1 MSTLM
6 RVLLALGFSF
16 GVNLAVAQ
24 NAEWAEG
31 KYPGHDREHA
41 EGNQGQ
47 PAAAGSPQ
55 PDRGQSTDDQSQ
67 KDREQA
73 DQKSSAVRKQAAP
86 EYPKNNN

>member
-1 MSTLM
+1 MSTLI
-6 RVLLALGFSF
+6 RALFAISFLF
-16 GVNLAVAQ
+16 GVTLAVAQ
-24 NAEWAEG
+24 NAEWVEG

-55 PDRGQSTDDQSQ
+55 PDRGQPTDDQSQ

-73 DQKSSAVRKQAAP
+73 DQKSSAARKQAAP
-86 EYPKNNN
+86 EYPKNN